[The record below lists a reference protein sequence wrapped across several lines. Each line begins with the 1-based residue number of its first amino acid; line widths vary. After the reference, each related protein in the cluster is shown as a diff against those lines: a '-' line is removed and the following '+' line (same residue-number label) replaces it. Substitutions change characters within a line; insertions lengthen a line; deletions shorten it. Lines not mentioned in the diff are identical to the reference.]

1 MVNQLFGELA
11 NLEQVE
17 AIALGGSRA
26 GEFYDEKS
34 DYDVYVYIT
43 SPISE
48 ETRRGILEKYCG
60 YMEIGNQYWELE
72 DNCVLK
78 NNIDIDILYRDLDAF
93 CEGVADVAEKYR
105 AHNGYTTCMWHN
117 LLTCKIIYDKSGRLK
132 KAKERFD
139 IPYPDQLRDNII
151 KRNTNLLY
159 AAMPAYSLQI
169 KKACARNDRVSIVHR
184 TAAFLESYFD
194 VLFALNRQT
203 HPGEKRLI
211 ELCRKTCALLP
222 NNFEENLDRLFHDMA
237 GNGDRIPDDIDEI
250 INELKRWD
258 FDQLCFFEES

>member
-1 MVNQLFGELA
+1 
-11 NLEQVE
+11 
-17 AIALGGSRA
+17 
-26 GEFYDEKS
+26 
-34 DYDVYVYIT
+34 
-43 SPISE
+43 
-48 ETRRGILEKYCG
+48 
-60 YMEIGNQYWELE
+60 MEIGNQYWEHE

-78 NNIDIDILYRDLDAF
+78 NNIDIDILYRDLDSF
-93 CEGVADVAEKYR
+93 CEGVSDVAEKFQ

-117 LLTCKIIYDKSGRLK
+117 LLNCKIICDKNGRLK

-194 VLFALNRQT
+194 VLFAVNRQT
-203 HPGEKRLI
+203 HPGKI
-211 ELCRKTCALLP
+211 VMCFRKTLMKTLTGCLMILQATAT
-222 NNFEENLDRLFHDMA
+222 EYRMIST
-237 GNGDRIPDDIDEI
+237 RSSMK
-250 INELKRWD
+250 LKRWNFD
-258 FDQLCFFEES
+258 FLLACKRRHRKQKASPRQQQYLRIISD

>member
-78 NNIDIDILYRDLDAF
+78 NNIDIDILYRDLDTF
-93 CEGVADVAEKYR
+93 CEGVADVAEKFR

-117 LLTCKIIYDKSGRLK
+117 LLTCKIIYDKNGR
-132 KAKERFD
+132 
-139 IPYPDQLRDNII
+139 LRDNII

-211 ELCRKTCALLP
+211 ELCRKNCALLP
-222 NNFEENLDRLFHDMA
+222 NNFEENLDRLFHDMV
-237 GNGDRIPDDIDEI
+237 GNSDRIPDDIDEI
-250 INELKRWD
+250 IIELKKMG
-258 FDQLCFFEES
+258 F

>member
-60 YMEIGNQYWELE
+60 YMEIGDQYWELE

-132 KAKERFD
+132 NAKERFD
-139 IPYPDQLRDNII
+139 IPYPDQLHDNII

-211 ELCRKTCALLP
+211 ELCRKNCDLLP
-222 NNFEENLDRLFHDMA
+222 KNFEENLDRLFHDMA
-237 GNGDRIPDDIDEI
+237 GDSDRTPDDIDEI
-250 INELKRWD
+250 IIELKKME
-258 FDQLCFFEES
+258 C

>member
-26 GEFYDEKS
+26 GEFYDKKS

-78 NNIDIDILYRDLDAF
+78 NNIDIDILYRDLDTF
-93 CEGVADVAEKYR
+93 CEGVADVAEKFR
-105 AHNGYTTCMWHN
+105 AHNGYTTCN
-117 LLTCKIIYDKSGRLK
+117 DKNGRLK

-250 INELKRWD
+250 INELKKMG
-258 FDQLCFFEES
+258 F